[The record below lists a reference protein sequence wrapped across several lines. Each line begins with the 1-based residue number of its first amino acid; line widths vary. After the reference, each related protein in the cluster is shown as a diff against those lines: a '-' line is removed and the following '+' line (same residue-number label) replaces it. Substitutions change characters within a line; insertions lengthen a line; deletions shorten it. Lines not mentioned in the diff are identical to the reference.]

1 MDTLALNL
9 LVGAAILVG
18 VVGVVIPA
26 VPGVLLVWGAVLV
39 WTLASD
45 GDGRWVVF
53 GLVSVVAAIS
63 QVLKYLIP
71 GRKMQAAGIPTRTL
85 LLGAV
90 LGVIGF
96 FVVPV
101 LGALIGFVLGVYLA
115 ERARLG
121 SHDLAWPSTKE
132 ALRGALLSMAIE
144 FASAS
149 ICAGIWLA
157 GAITTA

>member
-1 MDTLALNL
+1 VDTLALNL

-26 VPGVLLVWGAVLV
+26 LPGLLLVWLAVLA
-39 WTLASD
+39 WAFATD
-45 GDGRWVVF
+45 GDGRWVVL
-53 GLVSVVAAIS
+53 GLVTVVAVAG
-63 QVLKYLIP
+63 QVVKYLVP
-71 GRKMQAAGIPTRTL
+71 GRQMQAAGVPMRTL

-90 LGVIGF
+90 LGIVGF

-101 LGALIGFVLGVYLA
+101 IGALIGFVLGVYLA

-121 SHDLAWPSTKE
+121 SHEQAWPSTKA

-144 FASAS
+144 FAAAA

-157 GAITTA
+157 GAISTA